1 MAQSKPILRWFR
13 PRAYEQMH
21 HYDTPIVDWSVAIV
35 ITFIIEG
42 PLLLDKAK
50 PSDLTTGSIA
60 WRLALLPFLL
70 YGVLSAFRWICR
82 QQITLQ
88 SDCVE
93 EARKYSTSRSRFED
107 IRNCRIRPTEYRGK
121 KFLLVNFELKPVGA
135 GAPRSMPLRET
146 AMPAT
151 CDYRL
156 FTRVL
161 RDNGVPVISEVI
173 E

>member
-1 MAQSKPILRWFR
+1 
-13 PRAYEQMH
+13 MH
-21 HYDTPIVDWSVAIV
+21 HFDTPIVDWSVAIV
-35 ITFIIEG
+35 VSFIIEG
-42 PLLLDKAK
+42 PLLLDKK
-50 PSDLTTGSIA
+50 MPIDLTAGAIA

-93 EARKYSTSRSRFED
+93 EARKYTTSRSRFDD
-107 IRNCRIRPTEYRGK
+107 IGNCRIRRAEYRGK
-121 KFLLVNFELKPVGA
+121 KFLLVNFELKPA
-135 GAPRSMPLRET
+135 RTDAPRSLPLRET
-146 AMPAT
+146 AMPVT

-156 FTRVL
+156 FMSVL

>member
-21 HYDTPIVDWSVAIV
+21 HYDTPIVDWSVTIV
-35 ITFIIEG
+35 VTFIIEV
-42 PLLLDKAK
+42 PLLLGKTS
-50 PSDLTTGSIA
+50 PSDLTAGSIA

-88 SDCVE
+88 ADCIE
-93 EARKYSTSRSRFED
+93 EARKYTTSRSRFED
-107 IRNCRIRPTEYRGK
+107 IGNCRIRPLKYRGK
-121 KFLLVNFELKPVGA
+121 KFLLVNFELKPA
-135 GAPRSMPLRET
+135 RANAPRSMPLRET
-146 AMPAT
+146 AMPVT

-156 FTRVL
+156 FISVL